1 MTIKRA
7 RQIIKRNKHAF
18 GMIDDDFGDAIIVL
32 FEASKKLDDIEN
44 IINYDMNQCGMSKSD
59 ALEKINEILNSKNAK
74 TTGGR

>member
-7 RQIIKRNKHAF
+7 RQIIKRNKHEF
-18 GMIDDDFGDAIIVL
+18 GMIDDDFGDAITVL
-32 FEASKKLDDIEN
+32 FEASKKMDDIED

-59 ALEKINEILNSKNAK
+59 ALEKISEILNSKNAK